1 MNSLKKSFKN
11 SPKYSIKWSNYFDIY
26 ENIFRKFVNKKIK
39 IVEIGVG
46 NGGSLF
52 MWRSFFGKK
61 ADIIGIELN
70 PEAKKLEKYGF
81 KIFNGDQ
88 SNPNF
93 WKSFYKKIGK
103 IDILIDD
110 GGHTNLQ
117 QITTLMESIN
127 YINHDGMIVVED
139 THTSFMNY
147 KGFKNPSKNSLI
159 SFSTNLIENIHR
171 RNPMIK
177 KKLNNLSKLIN
188 SIEYFDSITVINIA
202 KKKLIKSKN
211 LENNKNLRI
220 FFDDFRFKK
229 VISNDNKSIKK
240 INFFLDLFKKKI
252 SRRSYFYRIY
262 ENILIKKY
270 INNIKK

>member
-117 QITTLMESIN
+117 QITTLMESIKN
-127 YINHDGMIVVED
+127 INGGGMIVIED

-147 KGFKNPSKNSLI
+147 GNFRNPSKYSFIN
-159 SFSTNLIENIHR
+159 FSTSLIENIHR
-171 RNPMIK
+171 RNPRLKKEINYFSQK
-177 KKLNNLSKLIN
+177 IYSINFYDSIVVFNIAEKKLSFTKNLKNNKKLNNFFDDYRFKKAKN
-188 SIEYFDSITVINIA
+188 HNEFIEKNFLL
-202 KKKLIKSKN
+202 KLIKNYLSKN
-211 LENNKNLRI
+211 
-220 FFDDFRFKK
+220 
-229 VISNDNKSIKK
+229 
-240 INFFLDLFKKKI
+240 NFF
-252 SRRSYFYRIY
+252 YQIY
-262 ENILIKKY
+262 ENSLIKKY
-270 INNIKK
+270 LTTIKK

>member
-1 MNSLKKSFKN
+1 MNKIFKFFKN

-117 QITTLMESIN
+117 QVTSFMESIN
-127 YINHDGMIVVED
+127 HINDNGVIIVED
-139 THTSFMNY
+139 THTSYMNY
-147 KGFKNPSKNSLI
+147 KGFKNPSKYSFINFSLNI
-159 SFSTNLIENIHR
+159 IENIHR
-171 RNPMIK
+171 RNPMLK
-177 KKLNNLSKLIN
+177 KKMNIISEKIY
-188 SIEYFDSITVINIA
+188 SIEYYDSIVSININ
-202 KKKLIKSKN
+202 KKKQKPSKNLQNNKKLETSFVDYRFKRVEAHEKKEQNILFKLIKSK
-211 LENNKNLRI
+211 I
-220 FFDDFRFKK
+220 SKK
-229 VISNDNKSIKK
+229 G
-240 INFFLDLFKKKI
+240 
-252 SRRSYFYRIY
+252 
-262 ENILIKKY
+262 Y
-270 INNIKK
+270 IQRL